1 MVDKITNSIVN
12 LENKTSKNST
22 NVKNSLSKVDK
33 YVGENSTDIKI
44 ENKNIIEDLASSA
57 PIDHDKVSSIKKA
70 ISSGNYPLDLDK
82 ISDALMDAYNDMKSW
97 YIVIWYE
104 FFKKSKWHLWVVKQT
119 RQSHYEKQWQ

>member
-12 LENKTSKNST
+12 LENKSSKNLT
-22 NVKNSLSKVDK
+22 NVKNSFSKVDN
-33 YVGENSTDIKI
+33 YVSEDSTDIKI
-44 ENKNIIEDLASSA
+44 ENKNIIEELASSA

-97 YIVIWYE
+97 CIVVWYE
-104 FFKKSKWHLWVVKQT
+104 FFK
-119 RQSHYEKQWQ
+119 

>member
-1 MVDKITNSIVN
+1 MVEKITNSIVN
-12 LENKTSKNST
+12 LENKASKNST
-22 NVKNSLSKVDK
+22 NVKNSLSKVDN
-33 YVGENSTDIKI
+33 YVGENSADIHI

-97 YIVIWYE
+97 RIVIWYE
-104 FFKKSKWHLWVVKQT
+104 FFKKSKWNLWVV
-119 RQSHYEKQWQ
+119 R